1 MAHIRVASLALE
13 IQALDTVRIGMPV
26 FDTRIQDY
34 LDGDGE
40 DYAEGSSCPAMHL
53 AYSIGDL

>member
-1 MAHIRVASLALE
+1 MGPALE
-13 IQALDTVRIGMPV
+13 IQALGTVRIGMPV

-40 DYAEGSSCPAMHL
+40 HYAEGSSCPAIHL
-53 AYSIGDL
+53 AYLIGDL